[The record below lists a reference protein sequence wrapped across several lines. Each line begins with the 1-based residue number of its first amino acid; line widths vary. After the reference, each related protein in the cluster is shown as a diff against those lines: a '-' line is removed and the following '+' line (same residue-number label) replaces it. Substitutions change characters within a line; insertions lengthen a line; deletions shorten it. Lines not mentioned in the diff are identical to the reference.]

1 MILFVLCLTGCHVN
15 SNHKKT
21 GQPSLK
27 TQEASSKLNQI
38 IQCCQKIYEKEYKE
52 ENSIEEKR
60 KIIECLGEAGYSTV
74 DTENQIDMENS
85 EQVEKFCKA
94 AQNKK
99 EAEVTVLLIMDGGS
113 LVCYDLTAKND
124 DINVE
129 RNSLYWKNHQMKVG
143 DFEKY
148 KAYTWSYTEKGYL
161 FIEQYHKKGYDGP
174 PGQMAI
180 RVKPLEQ
187 TYRDLNRKYVMP
199 VGYERNK
206 LLITNWSEEDYG
218 ELDFNDLY
226 ECMYYIKYGTYVPY
240 EESYSGAEYEIAS
253 KEVEEVVQTY
263 FTIDKDILRKHLFY
277 NAETHTYRYRPRGMY
292 DAESTYEPYP
302 EVVGYDKQDDGTIK
316 LTVEA
321 VWTIKNMDQAFISE
335 LVVRPLKNGR
345 FQYVS
350 NHVITTGKHKSAD
363 WYQPRLSNE
372 EWERIYKK
380 NNN

>member
-1 MILFVLCLTGCHVN
+1 M
-15 SNHKKT
+15 
-21 GQPSLK
+21 
-27 TQEASSKLNQI
+27 
-38 IQCCQKIYEKEYKE
+38 
-52 ENSIEEKR
+52 
-60 KIIECLGEAGYSTV
+60 GEAGYSTV
-74 DTENQIDMENS
+74 DTENQIDMENY

-94 AQNKK
+94 AQSKK

-113 LVCYDLTAKND
+113 LVCYDLTAKNG

-129 RNSLYWKNHQMKVG
+129 RNSLHWKNHQMKVG

-180 RVKPLEQ
+180 RVKPLDR
-187 TYRDLNRKYVMP
+187 TCRDLNRKYVMP
-199 VGYERNK
+199 VGYERNN
-206 LLITNWSEEDYG
+206 LLITDWDEHDYG
-218 ELDFNDLY
+218 ELDFYDLY
-226 ECMYYIKYGTYVPY
+226 ECMYYMKYGVYVPY

-253 KEVEEVVQTY
+253 KEFEEVIQTY
-263 FTIDKDILRKHLFY
+263 FSIDENILRKKLFY
-277 NAETHTYRYRPRGMY
+277 NEKAHTYRYRPRGMY
-292 DAESTYEPYP
+292 DAEGAYEPYP
-302 EVVGYDKQDDGTIK
+302 EVVEYDKQDDGTIK

-335 LVVRPLKNGR
+335 LVVRPLRNGG

-363 WYQPRLSNE
+363 WYQPRLSEE
-372 EWERIYKK
+372 EWARIYKK